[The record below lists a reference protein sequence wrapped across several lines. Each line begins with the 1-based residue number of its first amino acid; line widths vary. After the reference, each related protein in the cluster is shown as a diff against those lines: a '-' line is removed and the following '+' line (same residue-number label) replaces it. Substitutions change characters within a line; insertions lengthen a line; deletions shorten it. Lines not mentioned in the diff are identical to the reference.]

1 MQSKIKIFDLIEA
14 TKTECA
20 AKGYTT
26 RAKSEAHATF
36 RQLIKYAYNHGEMY
50 YTPDIGIRFLRDE
63 WSYPVIEGEE
73 QKWSESTIRYK
84 LHTINLL
91 DWMHKYGILPQCGTP
106 FLAPLPSYYAKIA
119 EFYTEWQI
127 KKNYAEN
134 TVTAQNRAFRTF
146 VDFLIS
152 KGITDVNKIN
162 GSHISDYAV
171 TLRGHAAAT
180 MKGDL
185 GRLRIFLKFLYLQGL
200 TKKNMAEFVPNFHY
214 GNVTRESH
222 IWTKEELSLLLASID
237 RSSPTGKRDYAAS
250 MLAVNL
256 GVRNV
261 DISSLK
267 LADIKW
273 DVPSHIEFVQSKT
286 KKALTLPLPEEVGMA
301 IIDYLKYGRPK
312 TECQNVFVRHIAPY
326 DALCGFS
333 GIFYQRVASAG
344 IPKKINRKYGLH
356 SLRHTVA
363 TRMLEGGVEF
373 EKIAPFLGHADES
386 TLHVYLN
393 SDIEHLRQCALS
405 FELEEVVV

>member
-1 MQSKIKIFDLIEA
+1 M
-14 TKTECA
+14 
-20 AKGYTT
+20 

-36 RQLIKYAYNHGEMY
+36 RQLIKYAYNRGEMY
-50 YTPDIGIRFLRDE
+50 YTSDIGAGFLRDE
-63 WSYPVIEGEE
+63 WGYPASEAET
-73 QKWSESTIRYK
+73 QKWRESTIRHK
-84 LHTINLL
+84 LHAINLL
-91 DWMHKYGILPQCGTP
+91 DWMHKYGNLPQRGSP
-106 FLAPLPSYYAKIA
+106 FLPPLPTRYAKIA
-119 EFYTEWQI
+119 ELYSEWQT
-127 KKNYAEN
+127 KKNYAKN
-134 TVTAQNRAFRTF
+134 TIIAQNRAFRSF

-152 KGITDVNKIN
+152 KRITDVNKIN

-185 GRLRIFLKFLYLQGL
+185 GRLRIFLKFLYQQGL
-200 TKKNMAEFVPNFHY
+200 TKKNMAEFVPSFRY
-214 GNVTRESH
+214 GNAIRESH
-222 IWTKEELSLLLASID
+222 IWTKEELSQLLSSID
-237 RSSPTGKRDYAAS
+237 RSSPIGKRDYAAS
-250 MLAVNL
+250 LLAVNL
-256 GVRNV
+256 GIRNV
-261 DISSLK
+261 DIINLK
-267 LADIKW
+267 LENIKW
-273 DVPSHIEFVQSKT
+273 DVPCCIEFVQSKT
-286 KKALTLPLPEEVGMA
+286 QKALTLPLPEEVGTA

-326 DALCGFS
+326 DAMRGFS
-333 GIFYQRVASAG
+333 GIFYQRVAAAG

-405 FELEEVVV
+405 FEPEEVAV